1 MRTPVPVQIYIY
13 HSMNLVQ
20 TGKVTLNDIITHTL
34 PLSEVPHGHDIFKKK
49 EDNCVKVVLK
59 P

>member
-1 MRTPVPVQIYIY
+1 MGTQAPVQIYID
-13 HSMNLVQ
+13 HLMQLVQ

-34 PLSEVPHGHDIFKKK
+34 PLSEAPRGYEIFKNKQ
-49 EDNCVKVVLK
+49 DNCLKVVLK